1 MKALL
6 LSGGIDSTALAY
18 WLRPTLAVTVNYGQA
33 VAEAE
38 IHAAS
43 AICGAL
49 NIPHRALRLD
59 CGHLGGGCMV
69 GKERVSVT
77 ATPEWWPYRNQ
88 LLVTITAMALVAE
101 GLEEI
106 WVGTVAGDDVHA
118 DGKQAFVDHLSRL
131 LEIQEGAVRVRAPAI
146 HMTSEKLLEQAQV
159 PRSLLGWTFSC
170 HVSRYPCGRCR
181 GCIKHEEVLLGSAA
195 QSPA

>member
-18 WLRPTLAVTVNYGQA
+18 WLRPALAVTVDYGQA

-38 IHAAS
+38 IHAAE
-43 AICGAL
+43 AVCRTL
-49 NIPHRALRLD
+49 DIPHRTQRLD
-59 CGHLGGGCMV
+59 CAHLGHGCMV
-69 GKERVSVT
+69 GKKQVSIA
-77 ATPEWWPYRNQ
+77 ATLEWWPYRNQ
-88 LLVTITAMALVAE
+88 LLVTVAAMALVAE

-118 DGKQAFVDHLSRL
+118 DGKQIFVDQLSRL
-131 LEIQEGAVRVRAPAI
+131 LEMQEGGVRLRAPAI
-146 HMTSEKLLEQAQV
+146 HLTSEVLLERAQV

-170 HVSRYPCGRCR
+170 HVSRYPCGQCR
-181 GCIKHEEVLLGSAA
+181 GCIKHEEVLLRAAA
-195 QSPA
+195 QASP